1 MIVETERFLI
11 KTLVPSD
18 VTDRYMMW
26 MREAVS
32 SEFISYDQGVD
43 IVTLKNY
50 VRSMQDDKKII
61 FFGIY
66 TKEGRLHIGNIKFD
80 PVDSEKKYAIM
91 GVLIGD
97 AGWRGRGVFG
107 EVIKNVGT
115 FLKNNH
121 NIETIYLGV
130 AKGNKAAVSAYRK
143 AGFVEKRFIPE
154 LCG

>member
-80 PVDSEKKYAIM
+80 PVDSEKKIC
-91 GVLIGD
+91 
-97 AGWRGRGVFG
+97 
-107 EVIKNVGT
+107 
-115 FLKNNH
+115 H
-121 NIETIYLGV
+121 NG
-130 AKGNKAAVSAYRK
+130 SSDW
-143 AGFVEKRFIPE
+143 
-154 LCG
+154 